1 MDLLVFCPSN
11 PFVSLAPILSVPG
24 FKEMIETFSG
34 KSIGV
39 SPIVGGEAIKGPAAK
54 MLKELGH
61 DVSSVGVARQY
72 VGLCNTFI
80 IDEKDVDL
88 KEEIESL
95 GMDVFVTQTIMET
108 DQDKKQLAEYILEIS
123 A

>member
-1 MDLLVFCPSN
+1 
-11 PFVSLAPILSVPG
+11 
-24 FKEMIETFSG
+24 
-34 KSIGV
+34 
-39 SPIVGGEAIKGPAAK
+39 

-72 VGLCNTFI
+72 VGLCDTFI
-80 IDEKDVDL
+80 IDEKDVTL

-108 DQDKKQLAEYILEIS
+108 HQDKKQLAEYILEIS